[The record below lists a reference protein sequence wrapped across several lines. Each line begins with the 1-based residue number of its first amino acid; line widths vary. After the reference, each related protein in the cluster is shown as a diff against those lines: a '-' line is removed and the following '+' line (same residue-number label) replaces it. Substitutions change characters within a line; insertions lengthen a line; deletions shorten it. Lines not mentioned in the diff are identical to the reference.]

1 MAEKKTSIASSLA
14 AHQARIADRIHSID
28 LRDLRLLRGFCNIPI
43 PSEKKLLPEL
53 TQSIGIKSDSAD
65 TRNVVAV
72 QISFSILGNYE
83 NGDEGLRVEAVI
95 GLLYAVNWINQA
107 TEEDIAAFSQAV
119 AVNNAWP
126 YWREF
131 VQSMTVRMGLPPS
144 SVFPYCVWTSCISH
158 NPSARQIQGKRRQTV
173 SQKNRETKTSKH
185 ALIAPSSFPSFPSN
199 LAPRPWREPG
209 PRHGIENVPSEFGR
223 VLITS

>member
-131 VQSMTVRMGLPPS
+131 VQSMTVRMGLPPLRIPLLRMDQLHFTQS
-144 SVFPYCVWTSCISH
+144 ERKANPRQEAANGLPKKSRDENEQACLNRPVVFPLLSQQSR
-158 NPSARQIQGKRRQTV
+158 SA
-173 SQKNRETKTSKH
+173 
-185 ALIAPSSFPSFPSN
+185 ALA
-199 LAPRPWREPG
+199 
-209 PRHGIENVPSEFGR
+209 
-223 VLITS
+223 

>member
-131 VQSMTVRMGLPPS
+131 VQSMTVRMGLPPLRIPLLRMDQLHFTQS
-144 SVFPYCVWTSCISH
+144 E
-158 NPSARQIQGKRRQTV
+158 AQGKSKARGGKR
-173 SQKNRETKTSKH
+173 SPKNRETKTSKH